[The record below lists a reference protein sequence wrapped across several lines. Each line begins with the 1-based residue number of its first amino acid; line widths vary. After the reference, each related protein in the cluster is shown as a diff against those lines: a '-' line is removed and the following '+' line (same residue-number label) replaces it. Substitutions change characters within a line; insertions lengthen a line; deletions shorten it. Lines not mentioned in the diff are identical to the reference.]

1 MSDFEMRL
9 AADLSQGQEYRD
21 AYSEA
26 FSNEYLA
33 TQIQILRKQ
42 HGWTQAELGQK
53 IGSNQGRV
61 SVYEDED
68 YGKWSLETLRK
79 MASVFGLWVKVSF
92 ESYSSLIQEAAHF
105 QPQQLLRSDFEN
117 DPDVRRWLP
126 KQEASGGEDG
136 TLSIVL
142 RWAEAERPDRAQL
155 IGWLQGFGLP
165 QFSNRELT
173 PVQEILESVPVGE
186 ERVWNVLA
194 RELADVISADDNE
207 AAPLVRNIAT
217 YRENLFGL
225 AKAIGPR
232 RELQDGLD
240 RAYQRAWQR
249 FEREGRSGLG
259 YEGETWLLEAM
270 IRNQVDARWEEI
282 WNRYL
287 NGGGHPEEFK
297 RPAHPF
303 LPGGALTGIR
313 GLLGM
318 PQSPEYW
325 RGIARGVRDLER
337 RLLSNGY
344 ARLDSSPNVMD
355 ELAKAI
361 GLIFD
366 WWPDPRAAQALL
378 QGSIDLMSSGTWSM
392 YSQAAWAYGACRK
405 GWSDAVRTGRNDL
418 ERKTYADVLASG
430 LKLYTDWQLA
440 RRDRSPSAAD
450 SAEIEKLQKDSEQSS
465 MVVIGRAA

>member
-1 MSDFEMRL
+1 MSDFETRL

-26 FSNEYLA
+26 FSNEHLA
-33 TQIQILRKQ
+33 TQIQMLRKQ
-42 HGWTQAELGQK
+42 RGWTQAELGQK

-92 ESYSSLIQEAAHF
+92 ESYGSLIQEAAHF

-117 DPDVRRWLP
+117 DAEVRRWLP
-126 KQEASGGEDG
+126 KQEASGGEYG
-136 TLSIVL
+136 TLSVVR
-142 RWAEAERPDRAQL
+142 RWAEAERPDRGQL
-155 IGWLQGFGLP
+155 VGWLQGFALP
-165 QFSNRELT
+165 EFSNREST
-173 PVQEILESVPVGE
+173 PAQQILESVPEGE

-194 RELADVISADDNE
+194 RELADLMSADE
-207 AAPLVRNIAT
+207 SESAPLVRNRAT
-217 YRENLFGL
+217 YRENLFSL

-232 RELQDGLD
+232 RDLQDGLD
-240 RAYQRAWQR
+240 HEYQRAWQR
-249 FEREGRSGLG
+249 FEHEGQSGLG

-270 IRNQVDARWEEI
+270 IRNQVDGRWKEI
-282 WNRYL
+282 WDRYL
-287 NGGGHPEEFK
+287 SGGGHPEDFK
-297 RPAHPF
+297 QPAHPF
-303 LPGGALTGIR
+303 LPGRAMTGIR

-318 PQSPEYW
+318 PQSAEYW
-325 RGIARGVRDLER
+325 KGIAAGVRDLER

-344 ARLDSSPNVMD
+344 GTLDSSPNVMD
-355 ELAKAI
+355 ELAKAV
-361 GLIFD
+361 GVIFD

-378 QGSIDLMSSGTWSM
+378 QASIDLMSSGTWSM
-392 YSQAAWAYGACRK
+392 YAQAAWAYGACRK
-405 GWSDAVRTGRNDL
+405 GWSNAVRTGRNDV
-418 ERKTYADVLASG
+418 ERKTRADVLASG

-450 SAEIEKLQKDSEQSS
+450 SVEIEKLQRDSQQSS
-465 MVVIGRAA
+465 LVVIGLAA